1 MQDVF
6 VRHLKNA
13 TDEEIERIVAVNVA
27 AFADDEFN
35 RILVGG
41 DISILPLLMRAQI
54 KAGLIGGE
62 VYVAGFSHE
71 DISSAAVW
79 FGPGQEM
86 LSSPEQGEAG
96 FNDFMGAIGE
106 DTRNWWAAKF
116 LPFYG
121 ATTTEAFGEGF
132 KKANW
137 HLQLLATE
145 PRSQSKGLASALVK
159 RVDQLAR
166 EVGKALT
173 VQTETEEA
181 LAFYKA
187 NGFKLKA
194 EKPVPTDDVEDV
206 ERPIPMYVLWKNHGA
221 RAGSPLH
228 AS

>member
-6 VRHLKNA
+6 VRQLKNA
-13 TDEEIERIVAVNVA
+13 TDEEIERVVAVNVA

-62 VYVAGFSHE
+62 VYVAGFSHQ

-86 LSSPEQGEAG
+86 LSSPEQGNAG
-96 FNDFMGAIGE
+96 FNEFMGAIGD
-106 DTRNWWAAKF
+106 DTRNWW
-116 LPFYG
+116 
-121 ATTTEAFGEGF
+121 TN

-145 PRSQSKGLASALVK
+145 PRSQRKGLASALVK

-166 EVGKALT
+166 EEGKALT
-173 VQTETEEA
+173 VETETEGA

-187 NGFKLKA
+187 NGFTLKA
-194 EKPVPTDDVEDV
+194 EKAVPTDAIEDV
-206 ERPIPMYVLWKNHGA
+206 ERPIPIYVLWKNHGT
-221 RAGSPLH
+221 RADSPMYT
-228 AS
+228 S